1 MDDWIFEI
9 IEQGGYAGIFFL
21 MFAETLFPPIPSE
34 VVMPVAGVSASN
46 GVLSLDL
53 VIAAGTAGAMTGNL
67 FWYGVARSL
76 GLGRLRLLI
85 RRYGHWLAVGW
96 SDIATSNRLFRAY
109 GSVFVLI
116 GRALP
121 TIRTIVSLPAGIARM
136 DLAKYLAWSTIGTAI
151 WSGGLTL
158 IGYELGNRVDRV
170 EAIIGPVA
178 LAVAILIASAY
189 VWRQLT
195 WRRARHNVQTDA

>member
-1 MDDWIFEI
+1 M

-46 GVLSLDL
+46 GKLSLGL
-53 VIAAGTAGAMTGNL
+53 VIAAGTAGAMAGNL
-67 FWYGVARSL
+67 FWYVLARSL

-109 GSVFVLI
+109 GSAFVLI

-121 TIRTIVSLPAGIARM
+121 TIRTIVSLPAGVARM
-136 DLAKYLAWSTIGTAI
+136 DLAKYLVWSTIGTAV

-158 IGYELGNRVDRV
+158 IGWELGNRIDRV
-170 EAIIGPVA
+170 EEIIGPVA
-178 LAVAILIASAY
+178 LCVAILILGAY
-189 VWRQLT
+189 AWRQLT
-195 WRRARHNVQTDA
+195 WRRSGGSV